1 MKINFGEGGNSGNG
15 SGGPLPEGRY
25 NFRVSNAELAESPN
39 KGTPQVSVWTK
50 VVSKDGNNDKT
61 RIMNFY
67 LTEKSLWKLQSLMQV
82 VNPEMAKGEIEIE
95 DLIEFLND
103 KKPLF
108 SAYAKV
114 NGEYNDFNGFTE
126 VSTETVDL
134 APSPASA
141 STGSGKYDDLPF

>member
-1 MKINFGEGGNSGNG
+1 MKINFGEANSGSGNG
-15 SGGPLPEGRY
+15 GPLAEGRY
-25 NFRVSNAELAESPN
+25 NFRVNSAELAESPN

-50 VVSKDGNNDKT
+50 VVSKDDNNDKT

-67 LTEKSLWKLQSLMQV
+67 LTEKSLWKLQSFMQV
-82 VNPEMAKGEIEIE
+82 INPEMAKGEIEIE

-114 NGEYNDFNGFTE
+114 NGEYNEFNGFTE
-126 VSTETVDL
+126 VSTETADL
-134 APSPASA
+134 TSSKATAGA
-141 STGSGKYDDLPF
+141 GSSKYDDLPF